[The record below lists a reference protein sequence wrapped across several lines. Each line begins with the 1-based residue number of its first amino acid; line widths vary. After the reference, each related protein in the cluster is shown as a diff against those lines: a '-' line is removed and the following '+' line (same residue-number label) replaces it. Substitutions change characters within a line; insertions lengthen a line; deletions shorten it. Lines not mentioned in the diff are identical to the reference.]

1 MHRATPANSSF
12 RSYSAGGARA
22 ILQKVGDALAADDGK
37 QMQEIAASFMK
48 GEARSKIEH
57 SQQYGFTSVPFD
69 PDAPKD
75 GKPGMGPETFVQFLG
90 GNRSFP
96 VAGAVDDRRHR
107 LKGGKPGDVSLFRG
121 KEDGIQFTLTAAGAL
136 LSQFPDKKF
145 RMQIVQKAAQAAGG
159 GASTYAAG
167 NSASGGQ
174 ANAKEEMGQKSIAE
188 NESSQF
194 FEVDNNGTT
203 SANKTITD
211 VAETSLTNAVRNGA
225 IQQVAQSFNVGA
237 PSANLRAG
245 ETPTPTS
252 PTAFNI
258 IGAAFASSPIPA
270 GTRSTQLATTE
281 FVGAAIAAASG
292 SGGQIGPPGPAGP
305 QGPPGNPLAGAPQP
319 VTGSIASGEAF
330 ASLLTALAALGLIV
344 DLTTP

>member
-1 MHRATPANSSF
+1 MHRATPVNSSF
-12 RSYSAGGARA
+12 RSFTAGGARA
-22 ILQKVGDALAADDGK
+22 LLQKAAGAAGAVDDGK
-37 QMQEIAASFMK
+37 QVQELAASFMK

-57 SQQYGFTSVPFD
+57 AQQYGFTSVPFD
-69 PDAPKD
+69 PDDAKD
-75 GKPGMGPETFVQFLG
+75 GKPGTGPETFVSFIG

-96 VAGAVDDRRHR
+96 SAGPVDDRRHR
-107 LKGGKPGDVSLFRG
+107 LKGLKPGDVALFRG
-121 KEDGIQFTLTAAGAL
+121 KDDGIQLTLTALGTV
-136 LSQFPDKKF
+136 LSHFPEKKF
-145 RMQIVQKAAQAAGG
+145 RMQIVQK
-159 GASTYAAG
+159 
-167 NSASGGQ
+167 GQ
-174 ANAKEEMGQKSIAE
+174 AGAKEELGQKSILE
-188 NESSQF
+188 NASEQF
-194 FEVDNNGTT
+194 FEVDNNGTM
-203 SANKTITD
+203 SANKTISEI
-211 VAETSLTNAVRNGA
+211 AETALTAAVRNGA
-225 IQQVAQSFNVGA
+225 ISQVAQSFNVGA

-245 ETPTPTS
+245 ETPTPTE

-258 IGAAFASSPIPA
+258 LGAAFASSPIPA

-292 SGGQIGPPGPAGP
+292 SGGQIGPPGPEGP